1 LINKL
6 IDVVNTNLPRLTYL
20 DTLPEEAEKATP
32 VAALPIA
39 PPVLSMPIV
48 CPDEINSDCAG
59 DDEEQ
64 TKGNVG
70 GGGNFESGNAE
81 NVKTEEKKD
90 ELQKPQ
96 DEKMK
101 KDFKEKG
108 IRKCINWKKISTEAK
123 CFGQIYIFYL

>member
-70 GGGNFESGNAE
+70 GG
-81 NVKTEEKKD
+81 VKTAEKKD